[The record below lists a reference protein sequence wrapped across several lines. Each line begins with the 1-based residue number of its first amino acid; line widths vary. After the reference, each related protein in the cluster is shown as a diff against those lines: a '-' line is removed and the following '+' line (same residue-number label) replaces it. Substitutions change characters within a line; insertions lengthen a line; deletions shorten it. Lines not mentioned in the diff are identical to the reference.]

1 MTDLYE
7 SQRAMRAMRRA
18 AIQRGVI
25 AILDVGTSKIA
36 CLILRF
42 DGRDRMPEGEGI
54 GNMAGQSQFRVIG
67 AATTRSRGVALG
79 ESCAMQ
85 ETERAVRTAVQAAQK
100 MANVRVDHVI
110 ACLSGG
116 QPRSYGLA
124 GQVLVE
130 GDTVREAD
138 VARVLA
144 ACDIPDYGAER
155 EVLHAQPVNF
165 ALDHRSGLIDPREQ
179 IGQRLACD
187 MHMLTVDTA
196 VVQNLIYCLKRC
208 DLELAG
214 LASSAY
220 VSGIAALVEDEQEL
234 GAACID
240 MGGGTTGLSIFMK
253 KHMIYA
259 DTVRL
264 GGEHITSDISKGLQ
278 VSMAVAERIKTFH
291 GGVVATGMDDREMI
305 EIGGET
311 EESGEA
317 NASIAAE
324 LPTAA
329 MLILLLLV
337 GQFNSLRR
345 PAIILSTIPLGL
357 VGVTFGLLIAN
368 SSFGFFTLLGLISL
382 SGIIINNAIVLLDRI
397 AIELREFGRSQQE
410 AILHAAQQRFRPIL
424 LTTATTVLGMTPLLW
439 GGTAMFKPMAI
450 TIIFGL
456 AFATALTLLVVPV
469 LYSILFRVSFRN

>member
-7 SQRAMRAMRRA
+7 TQRAMRAMRRT

-42 DGRDRMPEGEGI
+42 DGHDRVPEGEGI
-54 GNMAGQSQFRVIG
+54 GNMAGQSKFRVIG
-67 AATTRSRGVALG
+67 AATTRSRGVELG
-79 ESCAMQ
+79 ESCAMA

-110 ACLSGG
+110 ACLGGG

-130 GDTVREAD
+130 GDTVREPD

-144 ACDIPDYGAER
+144 ACDVPDYGADR

-165 ALDHRSGLIDPREQ
+165 ALDHRSGLIDPRAQ

-187 MHMLTVDTA
+187 MHMLTVDSA
-196 VVQNLIYCLKRC
+196 VIQNLIYCLKRC

-214 LASSAY
+214 LANSAY

-240 MGGGTTGLSIFMK
+240 MGGGITGLSIFMK

-259 DTVRL
+259 DAVRL
-264 GGEHITSDISKGLQ
+264 GGEHVTSDISKGLQ
-278 VSMAVAERIKTFH
+278 VSLAVAERIKTFH
-291 GGVVATGMDDREMI
+291 GGLVATGMDDREMI

-311 EESGEA
+311 GDWEHDRRTVSR
-317 NASIAAE
+317 AE
-324 LPTAA
+324 LIGIMRPRMEEILEEVRVRLDAAGFEHLPT
-329 MLILLLLV
+329 
-337 GQFNSLRR
+337 QQ
-345 PAIILSTIPLGL
+345 
-357 VGVTFGLLIAN
+357 
-368 SSFGFFTLLGLISL
+368 
-382 SGIIINNAIVLLDRI
+382 IVLTGGASQVPGLDTLAPKILGQQVRI
-397 AIELREFGRSQQE
+397 GRPLRVHGLPQ
-410 AILHAAQQRFRPIL
+410 AA
-424 LTTATTVLGMTPLLW
+424 TGS
-439 GGTAMFKPMAI
+439 
-450 TIIFGL
+450 
-456 AFATALTLLVVPV
+456 AFASAVGL
-469 LYSILFRVSFRN
+469 SLFAAHPQDEWWDFEMPADRGAPRSLKRAVKWFKENW